1 MQKKKFKIGYTTG
14 TFDLFHVGHLN
25 ILEKAKENCEYL
37 VVGVSTDELV
47 KEYKG
52 EFPIIPFEDRLR
64 IVKSLKCV
72 DQVIPQKTMNKL
84 EVLTE
89 INYNV
94 LFHGDDWKNT
104 KMYNEIEEKLKQ
116 KGVSCV
122 YFPYTKS
129 VSTKSIKEKIREEY
143 KGSERCNVGN
153 TY

>member
-52 EFPIIPFEDRLR
+52 EFPIIPFEDRL
-64 IVKSLKCV
+64 
-72 DQVIPQKTMNKL
+72 QVIPQKTMNKL

-129 VSTKSIKEKIREEY
+129 VSTKSIKEKIRVEY
-143 KGSERCNVGN
+143 EGSER
-153 TY
+153 

>member
-72 DQVIPQKTMNKL
+72 DQITLLKIW
-84 EVLTE
+84 
-89 INYNV
+89 INMKRGEGCILINI
-94 LFHGDDWKNT
+94 FMETIG
-104 KMYNEIEEKLKQ
+104 
-116 KGVSCV
+116 
-122 YFPYTKS
+122 
-129 VSTKSIKEKIREEY
+129 KIR
-143 KGSERCNVGN
+143 RC
-153 TY
+153 TMK